1 MTKLRR
7 CFHNFAISLST
18 NRRLGP
24 LPNIMSAPRYN
35 VLIDLNGTCHIGD
48 KPTDGAVEAI
58 QKLRAA
64 QQEHQGRLNIRFC
77 SNTSKESSSSLLS
90 RLRRVGLGADLVS
103 AHDVFTSLDAAK
115 RLVSRRKLR
124 ALLLLSQSAQSSFTE
139 EPNLTEDFFLA
150 RPEMDPATLSPDEKS
165 RLRSCNAVVIG
176 LCPELMTQKWLD
188 EAFRLLSGEYGATEQ
203 VALIATHCA
212 MYHRPSEG
220 APLSMGPGAF
230 VSALEAACRRDADS
244 TTVCG
249 KPSQAFLQE
258 CIAGMIAADESMND
272 YTNIIIGDDLD
283 ADLGKG
289 TWQLGLRR
297 ILVRTGKFRAGDDV
311 RGEKPADEVYDSFAS
326 WVEGF
331 ISTEL
336 NDGQ

>member
-1 MTKLRR
+1 MT
-7 CFHNFAISLST
+7 
-18 NRRLGP
+18 
-24 LPNIMSAPRYN
+24 APRYN
-35 VLIDLNGTCHIGD
+35 LLIDLNGTCHIGD
-48 KPTDGAVEAI
+48 KPTEGAVEAI

-64 QQEHQGRLNIRFC
+64 QQKHQGRLNIRFC

-124 ALLLLSQSAQSSFTE
+124 PLLLLSSSAQSSFTE
-139 EPNLTEDFFLA
+139 DPTLAEACFLA
-150 RPEMDPATLSPDEKS
+150 RPEVDPATLSPDEKS
-165 RLRSCNAVVIG
+165 RLGSCNAVVIG

-203 VALIATHCA
+203 VALIATHRA

-230 VSALEAACRRDADS
+230 VAALEVACRRNADS

-272 YTNIIIGDDLD
+272 FTNIISALASSERETTSAEKSQQTRCMTASHRGSRASSLPSSMPGDDGQHFSKMVLPGPTPTERISGD
-283 ADLGKG
+283 IRFEMREMRE
-289 TWQLGLRR
+289 LREM
-297 ILVRTGKFRAGDDV
+297 RACDFG
-311 RGEKPADEVYDSFAS
+311 
-326 WVEGF
+326 
-331 ISTEL
+331 
-336 NDGQ
+336 